1 MEFSLDEVKAIRES
15 AENLNRVFED
25 YQNLEVYKKM
35 WEEHK
40 KEMSKGNI
48 LEPSYLERKYL
59 GVQNEH

>member
-1 MEFSLDEVKAIRES
+1 MEFSLDEVKAII
-15 AENLNRVFED
+15 ED